1 MKLVEREQYHRD
13 VIVVDAINAYDVMS
27 LELEERE
34 QGIVMNG
41 WLASSQL
48 KITGEDD
55 RLIVDACY

>member
-13 VIVVDAINAYDVMS
+13 VIVADAINAYDVMS

-55 RLIVDACY
+55 RLIVDGCY